1 MTLQELRFLVAL
13 AKEKHFHKASQAC
26 FVSQPTLSI
35 AIRKLENELG
45 IELFER
51 HKNAVR
57 ITTAGQDILERA
69 KRVLAEVDE
78 IKQVA
83 LSDKDQLS
91 AVFKLG
97 AIYTIGPYLLP
108 PLIAALHHYT
118 PQMTIEIQENFT
130 ANLREKLL
138 GGELDAIII
147 SLPFSGPGMVTRTLY
162 KEDFV
167 VLMPNNHPLTKFKT
181 IPEKVLSDYNMLILG
196 EGHCFRDQVI
206 NSCPTCFS
214 DKKSILGV
222 NWRTVEGGSLE
233 TIRHMVASG
242 MGITILP
249 SSAVSLNHYYENILT
264 FRPLKAVSPSRTV
277 ALAWRNSFTR
287 IKTIDAV
294 LKAISNS
301 NIPAIFKQKI

>member
-13 AKEKHFHKASQAC
+13 AKERHFHKASQAC

-51 HKNAVR
+51 HKNSVR
-57 ITTAGQDILERA
+57 ITVAGQDIVARA

-83 LSDKDQLS
+83 LSDKDQLR

-108 PLIAALHHYT
+108 PLITALHHAA
-118 PQMTIEIQENFT
+118 PLLTIEIQENFT

-138 GGELDAIII
+138 SGELDAILI
-147 SLPFSGPGMVTRTLY
+147 SLPFGGPGIVTHTLY

-167 VLMPNNHPLTKFKT
+167 VLMPKNHALAKFKS
-181 IPEKVLSDYNMLILG
+181 IPEKALSNYNVLMLG
-196 EGHCFRDQVI
+196 EGHCFRDQVMS
-206 NSCPTCFS
+206 SCPRCFS
-214 DKKSILGV
+214 DKKSISGV

-242 MGITILP
+242 MGLTILP

-287 IKTIDAV
+287 VKAIDAV
-294 LKAISNS
+294 LKAITNCK
-301 NIPAIFKQKI
+301 IPAILK

>member
-51 HKNAVR
+51 QKNAVR
-57 ITTAGQDILERA
+57 ITAAGQDIVTRA

-91 AVFKLG
+91 AIFKLG

-108 PLIAALHHYT
+108 PLIAALHHHV

-138 GGELDAIII
+138 AGELDAILI
-147 SLPFSGPGMVTRTLY
+147 SLPFSGPGIVTHTLY

-167 VLMPNNHPLTKFKT
+167 VLMPKNHALAKLKS
-181 IPEKVLSDYNMLILG
+181 IPEKVLSDYNVLMLG

-206 NSCPTCFS
+206 SSCPKCFN
-214 DKKSILGV
+214 DTKSISGV

-242 MGITILP
+242 MGLTILP
-249 SSAVSLNHYYENILT
+249 SSAVGLNRYYENILT
-264 FRPLKAVSPSRTV
+264 FRPLKALSPCRTV

-287 IKTIDAV
+287 IKAIDAV
-294 LKAISNS
+294 LKAIASCK
-301 NIPAIFKQKI
+301 IPAILK